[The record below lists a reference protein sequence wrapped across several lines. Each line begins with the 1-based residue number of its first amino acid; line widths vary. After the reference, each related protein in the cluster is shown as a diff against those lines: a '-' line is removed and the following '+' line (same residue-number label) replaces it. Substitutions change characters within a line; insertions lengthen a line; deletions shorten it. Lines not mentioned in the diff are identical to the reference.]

1 MRLESEIVKA
11 EENHMAQVSEM
22 AAKMREYEESL
33 RHQPIPEQPEM
44 DASIIEEL
52 KS

>member
-1 MRLESEIVKA
+1 MRLECEIVKA
-11 EENHMAQVSEM
+11 EKNHMAEVSEM

-33 RHQPIPEQPEM
+33 RYQQIPEQPEM
-44 DASIIEEL
+44 NASVIDEL

>member
-1 MRLESEIVKA
+1 MRLECEIVKA

-22 AAKMREYEESL
+22 AAKMRDCEESL

-44 DASIIEEL
+44 DASLIEEL

>member
-1 MRLESEIVKA
+1 MRLECEIVKA

-22 AAKMREYEESL
+22 AVKTREYEESL
-33 RHQPIPEQPEM
+33 RHQSIPEQPEM
-44 DASIIEEL
+44 DASLIEEL